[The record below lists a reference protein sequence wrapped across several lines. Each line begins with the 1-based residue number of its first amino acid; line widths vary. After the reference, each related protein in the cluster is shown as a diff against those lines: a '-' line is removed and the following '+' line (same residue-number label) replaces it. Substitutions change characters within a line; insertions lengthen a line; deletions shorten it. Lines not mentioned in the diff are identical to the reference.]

1 MDDTQELLTYLYQ
14 DSDMALNNLTLLIN
28 KINKKDNKSY

>member
-14 DSDMALNNLTLLIN
+14 DADMALNTLTLLIK
-28 KINKKDNKSY
+28 KIIK